1 MPTKYSVIWRDDTED
16 EGRWHVLFQSYDRMR
31 PWATTRRSDAEG
43 VAQGHRL
50 RGVEVYVVDRAT
62 VHYRVDD
69 DQLILTS
76 TPRILKETDTMPT
89 VDQVNQS
96 AAMAQLQRTIED
108 ARSTLA
114 HAEHQLEQLR
124 KPPVPVQPGHD
135 VIAFERRLGGTT
147 YRYAAR
153 YANGRWYTTG
163 STCPPRGFTWPEL
176 VAFIRESERD
186 EVYIP
191 LTSAGIAG
199 KL

>member
-1 MPTKYSVIWRDDTED
+1 MPTKYSVIWRDDNED
-16 EGRWHVLFQSYDRMR
+16 EGRWHVLFRSENRMR
-31 PWATTRRSDAEG
+31 PWATTRRTDAEG
-43 VAQGHRL
+43 VAQNHRL

-62 VHYRVDD
+62 VHYRVDR

-76 TPRILKETDTMPT
+76 TPIILKETDMQDTAEAQR
-89 VDQVNQS
+89 DR
-96 AAMAQLQRTIED
+96 AMAQLQRTIED

-114 HAEHQLEQLR
+114 HAEHQLKELS
-124 KPPVPVQPGHD
+124 KPPIPVQPGHD

-163 STCPPRGFTWPEL
+163 STCPTRGFSWPEL

-191 LTSAGIAG
+191 LTSAGITN